1 VSRLS
6 EARFARIPPNTAGA
20 PLIRL
25 LCIQAFDYVRG
36 KSGIAQRKNGTPG
49 KYRAVRGVAMNNSP
63 APIGDTLARQ
73 PLETRV
79 NQYKPGGS
87 LGRPSIPAGEDPMM
101 DFRAR
106 LVQSQAEAAERRRM
120 DLAEQSSRLKT
131 AEERIRI
138 WERIHEVNLPR
149 DPAHRLVEIIAT
161 NTGLTD
167 ADVRDEQHRRAT
179 LRAAV

>member
-1 VSRLS
+1 
-6 EARFARIPPNTAGA
+6 
-20 PLIRL
+20 
-25 LCIQAFDYVRG
+25 
-36 KSGIAQRKNGTPG
+36 
-49 KYRAVRGVAMNNSP
+49 
-63 APIGDTLARQ
+63 
-73 PLETRV
+73 V
-79 NQYKPGGS
+79 NQYKTSPS

-106 LVQSQAEAAERRRM
+106 LVHQQAEAAERRRM

-138 WERIHEVNLPR
+138 WERIHEVTLPR
-149 DPAHRLVEIIAT
+149 DPAHRLVAIIAA

-167 ADVRDEQHRRAT
+167 ADVLEEQQRRAT

>member
-1 VSRLS
+1 
-6 EARFARIPPNTAGA
+6 
-20 PLIRL
+20 
-25 LCIQAFDYVRG
+25 
-36 KSGIAQRKNGTPG
+36 
-49 KYRAVRGVAMNNSP
+49 
-63 APIGDTLARQ
+63 
-73 PLETRV
+73 V
-79 NQYKPGGS
+79 NQYKPNPV
-87 LGRPSIPAGEDPMM
+87 LGRPSTSSPEDPMM

-106 LVQSQAEAAERRRM
+106 LVHQQAEAAERRRV

-138 WERIHEVNLPR
+138 WERIHEVTLPK

-167 ADVRDEQHRRAT
+167 SDVRDEQQRRAM

>member
-1 VSRLS
+1 MNQFKSSQPSGRSSVS
-6 EARFARIPPNTAGA
+6 A
-20 PLIRL
+20 
-25 LCIQAFDYVRG
+25 
-36 KSGIAQRKNGTPG
+36 
-49 KYRAVRGVAMNNSP
+49 SP
-63 APIGDTLARQ
+63 D
-73 PLETRV
+73 
-79 NQYKPGGS
+79 
-87 LGRPSIPAGEDPMM
+87 DPMM

-106 LVQSQAEAAERRRM
+106 LVHQQAEAAERRRM

-161 NTGLTD
+161 NTGLTSS
-167 ADVRDEQHRRAT
+167 DVREEQKRRAT